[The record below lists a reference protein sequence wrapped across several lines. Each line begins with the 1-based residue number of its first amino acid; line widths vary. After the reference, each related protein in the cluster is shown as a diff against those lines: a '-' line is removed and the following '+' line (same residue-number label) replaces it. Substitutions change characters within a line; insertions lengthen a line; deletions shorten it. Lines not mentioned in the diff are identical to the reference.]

1 MAIAVYSIIGTV
13 LPQGLAAEMYIE
25 RYPSLANIIMTLQF
39 DHVYTS
45 VVFYVLLALFVVNL
59 VGCTLKILP
68 SQIQRTNKEY
78 IMSPRNN
85 AEELYQPGLNQDLL
99 RQSLQKQR
107 FSILEKEDGFVASKH
122 RFGHIGSSITHLGII
137 VIIIGSI
144 IGAVFADEGY
154 FNLMP
159 GDVKSFPE
167 YGFALRLDDFSLGFR
182 ENGTV
187 EQYYSKVS
195 VLKADQPDK
204 EATLWVNQPLAVS
217 PLNFY
222 QTSYGWASR
231 LKIVNGSSEILLAKV
246 LRNGES
252 AFLQDNH
259 MTVYLYGFYPN
270 FTITSEGQP
279 LTMTEEVKNPH
290 YAVILYEFGEHVG
303 SYIVEP
309 GQPIERGEYQISFQD
324 SVLYTGLTYRKD
336 FGYAFVVAGSLLMF
350 LGLIFSFYLYPKQVQ
365 VTSNSVKVMTR
376 QNPWGMTFQVKK
388 MVESAMTGE
397 ENASWNK

>member
-1 MAIAVYSIIGTV
+1 M
-13 LPQGLAAEMYIE
+13 PQGLAAEMYIE
-25 RYPSLANIIMTLQF
+25 RYPSLSNIIMTLQF

-59 VGCTLKILP
+59 VGCTLKILS
-68 SQIQRTNKEY
+68 SQIRRTNKEY

-167 YGFALRLDDFSLGFR
+167 YGFALRLEDFSLGFR

-388 MVESAMTGE
+388 LVESAMTGE

>member
-1 MAIAVYSIIGTV
+1 M
-13 LPQGLAAEMYIE
+13 PQGLAAEMYIE

-45 VVFYVLLALFVVNL
+45 AVFYVLLALFVVNL

-68 SQIQRTNKEY
+68 SQIRRTNKEY

-107 FSILEKEDGFVASKH
+107 FNILEKEDGFVASKH

-231 LKIVNGSSEILLAKV
+231 LKIANGSSEILLAKV